1 MRNLKIL
8 LSWLLLAGGSF
19 FIYSGLRDYWESR
32 SSQSQAE
39 RSWKEEREVERPAEV
54 SARHRAASSATTPH
68 IRAGDSFAR
77 LSIPRLH
84 TVLYVV
90 EGTSHSDLR
99 RGPGHLEGT
108 AFPGTTG
115 NCVIA
120 GHRDTHFRPLKDI
133 RKGDEI
139 DLDTAAGQYRYRVS
153 EMSIVSPRNTESLN
167 PTPTPVLNLVTC
179 YPFWYVGSAP
189 KRFVVRAD
197 LVRKQA
203 AAVNHGVPRS

>member
-19 FIYSGLRDYWESR
+19 FVYSGLRDYWESR

-54 SARHRAASSATTPH
+54 SARHRAASSGSTPH
-68 IRAGDSFAR
+68 IREGDSFAR

-133 RKGDEI
+133 RKGDEV
-139 DLDTAAGQYRYRVS
+139 DLDTADGQYRYRVS
-153 EMSIVSPRNTESLN
+153 QMSIVSPRNTESLN

-189 KRFVVRAD
+189 KRFIVRAD

-203 AAVNHGVPRS
+203 AVNHGAPRS